1 MKLHFEPNLDYQLR
15 AIDSVCDLFRGQEL
29 CRTTFT
35 VTRGAHGGASLL
47 PGMNNEQ
54 GTGNRLQLLP
64 EQVLEN
70 LQDVQLRN
78 GLRPSETLESGDFT
92 VEMET
97 GTGKTYVYLRTLF
110 ELNKRYGF
118 TRFVIVVP
126 SIAIKEGVYKS
137 LQMTEDHFRGL
148 YAGVPFDYFI
158 YDSGK
163 LGRVRHFATSPH
175 IQIMIVTVGA
185 MVRFGDESEAAAEEA
200 DEQRRR
206 EKSKNVM
213 YRPSE
218 KTGGEKPID
227 LISATRPILIVD
239 EPQSVDGGLDGR
251 GRQALARMKP
261 LCTLRYSATHANKHH
276 MIYRLD
282 AVDAYE
288 QKLVKQIEIA
298 SATVGGAHNRPY
310 VKLVSVTSNRGGV
323 TAKIEVDVQQPSGVR
338 RIERTVESDDEL
350 EQATGR
356 PLYRNYRIGE
366 IRAGRGRKSLEV
378 RLPGTDPVWLTPG
391 QAIGDVDPME
401 LQRQMIRRTIQ
412 EHLDK
417 EKRLRPQ
424 GIKVLSL
431 FFIDQVER
439 YRQYDAQRNAI
450 QGPYARIFEEEY
462 RRLASRPDYATL
474 FKEVDLS
481 RDASEVHDGYF
492 SLDRHGGWTDT
503 AENNQANR
511 DNAERAYNL
520 IMKDKE
526 RLLSLETPLRFIF
539 SHSALREG
547 WDNPNVFQI
556 CTLRDIRTERER
568 RQTLGRGLRLCV
580 NQQGE
585 RVRGFDVNTLTVIA
599 NESYQDFAENL
610 QRELEADTGIRFG
623 IVEAHQFATVA
634 VKGEDGGP
642 ALLGMEKSKEVW
654 EHLRAAGHL
663 DGHGKVQDSLR
674 KALKDRTLSLPPDFE
689 PIQKELERIL
699 RKLAGRMEIK
709 DADQR
714 KTVGIRRDV
723 LLDED
728 FKALWDRIKHRTTY
742 RLEFDNEKLIG
753 DCVRAVREAPRVP
766 KARLLWTTAE
776 LVIGKAGVD
785 AKETPASAPEVL
797 EEAQVGLPD
806 ILTELQDR
814 TQLTRRTIYRVL
826 TESGRLDDFQ
836 RNPQQ
841 FIDFVAHAINGCK
854 QLAMVEGI
862 KYQRLGNEHYYAQQL
877 FEEKELT
884 GYLKNMMAA
893 SKSVHDHVVYD
904 SDVEASFAEQL
915 EKNPAVKVYA
925 RLPGWFTVPTPL
937 GGYNPDWAVLVQTD
951 EGERVYFVVE
961 TNDKERTKI
970 ECGRAHFASLDV
982 SKPPARYTVAR
993 TLDQVLSEVEPTPD

>member
-1 MKLHFEPNLDYQLR
+1 MKLHFEPDLDYQRR
-15 AIDSVCDLFRGQEL
+15 AIDSVCDLFRGQER
-29 CRTTFT
+29 CRTAFT
-35 VTRGAHGGASLL
+35 VTRRELD
-47 PGMNNEQ
+47 EQ
-54 GTGNRLQLLP
+54 GTGNRIQLLP

-70 LQDVQLRN
+70 LKDIQLRN
-78 GLRPSETLESGDFT
+78 GLNPAQALESGDFT

-126 SIAIKEGVYKS
+126 SIAIKEGVYKT
-137 LQMTEDHFRGL
+137 LQMTEDHFRSL
-148 YAGVPFDYFI
+148 YEGTPFDYFI
-158 YDSGK
+158 YDSGR
-163 LGRVRHFATSPH
+163 LGQVRTFATSPH

-227 LISATRPILIVD
+227 LISAMRPILVVD

-261 LCTLRYSATHANKHH
+261 LCTLRYSATHVDKHH
-276 MIYRLD
+276 MLYRLD

-298 SATVGGAHNRPY
+298 SATVDSAHNRPY
-310 VKLVSVTSNRGGV
+310 VKLVSVASTRGRV
-323 TAKIEVDVQQPSGVR
+323 TAKVEVDAQRPDGVR
-338 RIERTVESDDEL
+338 RVEFTVAEDDDL

-356 PLYRNYRIGE
+356 PPYHDHRIGE
-366 IRAGRGRKSLEV
+366 IRAGRGQKSLEV
-378 RLPGTDPVWLTPG
+378 RVPGIDPVWLTPG
-391 QAIGDVDPME
+391 QAFGDVDPME
-401 LQRQMIRRTIQ
+401 LQRRMIQRTIQ

-431 FFIDQVER
+431 FFIDQVDR
-439 YRQYDAQRNAI
+439 YRQYDAQRRPI
-450 QGPYARIFEEEY
+450 KGPYARIFEEEY
-462 RRLASRPDYATL
+462 RRMASRPEYATL
-474 FKEVDLS
+474 FQGVDLS

-492 SLDRHGGWTDT
+492 SVDKHGGWTDT
-503 AENNQANR
+503 AENNQTNR
-511 DNAERAYNL
+511 DSAERAYNL

-526 RLLSLETPLRFIF
+526 RLLSLETPLKFIF

-580 NQQGE
+580 NQKGE
-585 RVRGFDVNTLTVIA
+585 RVRGFDINTLTVVA
-599 NESYQDFAENL
+599 TESYQEFAENL
-610 QRELEADTGIRFG
+610 QHEIEADTGIRFG
-623 IVEAHQFATVA
+623 IVEVHQFATIA

-642 ALLGMEKSKEVW
+642 SLLGVEKSKAVW
-654 EHLRAAGHL
+654 DSLHASGHL
-663 DGHGKVQDSLR
+663 DMRGKVQDSLR
-674 KALKDRTLSLPPDFE
+674 KALKEGALSLPPELE
-689 PIQKELERIL
+689 PFQKEIERVL
-699 RKLAGRMEIK
+699 RRLAGRLELK

-714 KTVGIRRDV
+714 KRIGTRREV
-723 LLDED
+723 LLGED
-728 FKALWDRIKHRTTY
+728 FQALWDRIKHRTTY
-742 RLEFDNEKLIG
+742 RLEFDNEKLIA

-766 KARLLWTTAE
+766 KARLLWKSAE
-776 LVIGKAGVD
+776 LVLGKAGVD
-785 AKETPASAPEVL
+785 TKETQTSAPVFL
-797 EEAQVGLPD
+797 EDAQVELPD

-826 TESGRLDDFQ
+826 TESGRLDDFK

-841 FIDFVAHAINGCK
+841 FIDFVAQAINGCK
-854 QLAMVEGI
+854 QLAVVDGI
-862 KYQRLGNEHYYAQQL
+862 KYQRLGDEHYYAQQL
-877 FEEKELT
+877 FEEKELM
-884 GYLKNMMAA
+884 GYLKNMVAA
-893 SKSVHDHVVYD
+893 SKSVHDYVVYD
-904 SDVEASFAEQL
+904 SDVEASFADQL
-915 EKNPAVKVYA
+915 EKNEAVKVYA

-951 EGERVYFVVE
+951 EGERVCFVVE
-961 TNDKERTKI
+961 TRGDLFVNDLRDKERAKI
-970 ECGRAHFASLDV
+970 ECGRAHFASLGV
-982 SKPPARYTVAR
+982 NGPPPRYTVAR
-993 TLDQVLSEVEPTPD
+993 TLEQVLGESQEA